1 MTMDIKSL
9 CQEEPVLPEVGQCY
23 RSVVLVGPPG
33 VGKGTQGKLL
43 SHIPGVFH
51 LSSGDMFRE
60 LDEDSELGNSFI
72 NMQRTV
78 NLSQTI

>member
-9 CQEEPVLPEVGQCY
+9 CQEEPVLPEVEQCY

-43 SHIPGVFH
+43 SHIPVF
-51 LSSGDMFRE
+51 
-60 LDEDSELGNSFI
+60 
-72 NMQRTV
+72 
-78 NLSQTI
+78 